1 MAAEPASQADSR
13 CVLVTGFP
21 LDVARRM
28 AIELAQRGDRVI
40 LLCRDKFLGEGQALA
55 KQLSAAGPG
64 SATVWEGDIL
74 QLDLGLAGATIR
86 LLHAEVDEI
95 HHIAAISYLGAPP
108 DSMRQVNVEG
118 LREVL
123 EVALG
128 CKRLQRVCV
137 WSTVFVAGDRSG
149 TVYEEELLVG
159 QGFRNEYEKTKADA
173 EILAREAMRK
183 LPITIVRPS
192 IVVGDSQT
200 GELTRLDGPYLL
212 INAIVH
218 AQPHTA
224 VPMPGRGA
232 YPLPVVP
239 IDYAVKA
246 ALYLTRH
253 RDAVGGTFHLVDGH
267 PLTARELFDAVADAA
282 GRPRPTVFLPGG
294 LARALLGLPLVRD
307 RVRSERNFLE
317 WFDTDV
323 RFDDRR
329 ARSLLATGG
338 IECPRV
344 LEYVDALVRHV
355 QERV

>member
-1 MAAEPASQADSR
+1 MTEVPASQTDSR

-28 AIELAQRGDRVI
+28 ASELVRRGDRVL
-40 LLCRDKFLGEGQALA
+40 LLCQGKFLSEGQALA
-55 KQLSAAGPG
+55 QQLTTTGPG
-64 SATVWEGDIL
+64 RVAIWEGDVL
-74 QLDLGLAGATIR
+74 QLDLGLPGATIR
-86 LLHAEVDEI
+86 QLHAEVDEI
-95 HHIAAISYLGAPP
+95 HHIAAISYLGAAPG
-108 DSMRQVNVEG
+108 SMRQLNIEG

-123 EVALG
+123 EVGLG

-159 QGFRNEYEKTKADA
+159 QEFRNEYEKTKADA

-183 LPITIVRPS
+183 LPITIVRPA

-200 GELTRLDGPYLL
+200 GELARLDGPYLL

-218 AQPHTA
+218 AQPDAA

-253 RDAVGGTFHLVDGH
+253 PEAVGGTFHLVDSH

-294 LARALLGLPLVRD
+294 LARTLLGLPLVRD

-329 ARSLLATGG
+329 ARSLLNAGG
-338 IECPRV
+338 IECPPV
-344 LEYVDALVRHV
+344 LEYVDALVRYV
-355 QERV
+355 RERA